1 MIKNSVKKAQ
11 VVTLKGKQQKKAVVK
26 SIVKGIVNL
35 DNGRSKS
42 SLIFDLPL
50 KELPLNKKIVVANLS
65 TFKEAIKSGRAG
77 NFTYI
82 GSTSRSAI
90 VTRLQGK
97 VKVVK
102 GELLPNNPNLCKD
115 FTLVKK

>member
-1 MIKNSVKKAQ
+1 MKKQKVTKRAGGVK
-11 VVTLKGKQQKKAVVK
+11 LIGKQKVSSV
-26 SIVKGIVNL
+26 VKGIVNL
-35 DNGRSKS
+35 EGGRSKS
-42 SLIFDLPL
+42 SLIYDL
-50 KELPLNKKIVVANLS
+50 KMTELPLNKKIVVSNLS

-90 VTRLQGK
+90 VSRFKGG
-97 VKVVK
+97 VRIVK

-115 FTLVKK
+115 FTIVKK